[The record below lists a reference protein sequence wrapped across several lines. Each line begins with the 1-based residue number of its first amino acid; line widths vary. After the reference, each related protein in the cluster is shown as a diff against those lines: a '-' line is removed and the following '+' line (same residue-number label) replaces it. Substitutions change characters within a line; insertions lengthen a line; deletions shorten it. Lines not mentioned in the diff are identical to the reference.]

1 MPAGSHWT
9 LRGIHSSLAAPKR
22 SRCQERPSPQGPP
35 GRLLTPGLHR
45 RRRPAV
51 YTSWLE
57 WAQRSCGPW
66 RFHVCPF
73 HTHCLVPSWGS
84 ECAGLSWKPS
94 HSRCWPRRSILSPD
108 TTQICCFWAFRFYI
122 LQPPVLQAPVS
133 HGESPPSPDWPLP
146 PPNVLPALPCQALA
160 TEARGWGGPGPR
172 PGVSSQPIGGPQA
185 SSPRGRHGPLSGVPE
200 TEADL
205 HPRSLQ
211 ELARQHHGEHA
222 ASVSILARG
231 RSGGDTE
238 AAVPC
243 PLRAPL
249 RLKCLPGF
257 TFRARRPA
265 LQGFTGPQEAHSGP
279 TAGRRAGTLT
289 SPTQASP
296 LDHTV
301 CSPKTPGRPEDP
313 APCPH
318 SLLTHLRTSTIY
330 L

>member
-1 MPAGSHWT
+1 MAGPGLGPRAEMSQIFFWT
-9 LRGIHSSLAAPKR
+9 PGAHSSQRNTEADTGQVTEQRGPRGAQSALAA
-22 SRCQERPSPQGPP
+22 SRG
-35 GRLLTPGLHR
+35 
-45 RRRPAV
+45 
-51 YTSWLE
+51 
-57 WAQRSCGPW
+57 
-66 RFHVCPF
+66 
-73 HTHCLVPSWGS
+73 
-84 ECAGLSWKPS
+84 
-94 HSRCWPRRSILSPD
+94 
-108 TTQICCFWAFRFYI
+108 
-122 LQPPVLQAPVS
+122 VLQAEVS

-265 LQGFTGPQEAHSGP
+265 LQGFTGPREAHSGP
-279 TAGRRAGTLT
+279 TAGRWAGTLT

-296 LDHTV
+296 LDHTPLIEADTTGV
-301 CSPKTPGRPEDP
+301 VSYG
-313 APCPH
+313 
-318 SLLTHLRTSTIY
+318 
-330 L
+330 